1 MKKNTN
7 AILSGLVVAAMM
19 LAGCGSNETAAT
31 SAASSEVQNAGTE
44 SLSAETLSTT
54 EAGSADTEN
63 SVDES
68 AMDLEFT
75 ARDLDV
81 GYEESTAVQV
91 TLSDS
96 GIQVSGDGAEA
107 DGTTLTIKE
116 EGTYV
121 ISGSLSSGQ
130 IVIDA
135 NDSAKI
141 HLVLNGASVRC
152 ENSAA
157 LLIRGADKVFVT
169 LAEGSENTLESGSEA
184 PSGED
189 ENVDGVIFSRSDLTL
204 NGSGSLTINAEY
216 KHGIVSKD
224 DLVITGGVYNITAV
238 GGGLYGKDCVKIL
251 DGTFT
256 LNVEKDGI
264 QSDNEEDADR
274 GFVYIAGGTY
284 DITAGHDGIQ
294 AETLL
299 KVADGTI
306 NITTGTGSV
315 GNTKTEEMSGGF
327 GGGMQPGGS
336 GNGGRPGSDDSNG
349 DMQPPNFGD
358 DGNMQSPEAMDG
370 SDNSNM
376 QPPEIPSEAAE
387 SAFSESGAAGNGSSD
402 TDSTSNGSTDA
413 TDSSSSESI
422 KGLKSGS
429 LLEITGGTIVINSE
443 DDSIH
448 SNGSITITAGDLTI
462 SSDDDAV
469 HADEN
474 LQIDGGS
481 IQILQSYEGLE
492 GKTVVIN
499 DGTISLVSADD
510 GINASGG
517 ADSSGFGGFGR
528 GFETDSFGSSGTDI
542 YIAINGGEITI
553 DASGD
558 GLDSNGNLYITG
570 SVTYVSGPSDSGN
583 GALDYGEGCT
593 GEISG
598 GVLLAVGASGMA
610 ENMSSSSTQ
619 CTFMQDLD
627 ETASGGDTITITDAS
642 GNVLASYTPVRSYQN
657 IIFSCPELQV
667 GETYTVTAGSQSVA
681 VEQSDTVVGESS
693 GMGGMGAPGGN
704 NSNGRH
710 SEPPTGGNMDQKPAD
725 SNSTSG
731 NGV

>member
-31 SAASSEVQNAGTE
+31 SAASSEAQNESTE
-44 SLSAETLSTT
+44 NFSDKTLSTT
-54 EAGSADTEN
+54 ETGSADTEN
-63 SVDES
+63 SLDES

-130 IVIDA
+130 IVVEAD
-135 NDSAKI
+135 DSAKI
-141 HLVLNGASVRC
+141 HLVLNGVSVRC

-157 LLIRGADKVFVT
+157 LLIRGADKVFIT

-204 NGSGSLTINAEY
+204 NGSGSLTINAGY

-251 DGTFT
+251 DGTFN
-256 LNVEKDGI
+256 LNVERDGI

-306 NITTGTGSV
+306 NITTGTGS
-315 GNTKTEEMSGGF
+315 
-327 GGGMQPGGS
+327 
-336 GNGGRPGSDDSNG
+336 
-349 DMQPPNFGD
+349 
-358 DGNMQSPEAMDG
+358 
-370 SDNSNM
+370 
-376 QPPEIPSEAAE
+376 
-387 SAFSESGAAGNGSSD
+387 GAAVNGSSD
-402 TDSTSNGSTDA
+402 TDSTSNGSTNV

-443 DDSIH
+443 DDSVH

-492 GKTVVIN
+492 GKSVVIN

-510 GINASGG
+510 GINANGG

-528 GFETDSFGSSGTDI
+528 GFETDSFGSSETDI

-570 SVTYVSGPSDSGN
+570 GVTYISGPSDSGN

-619 CTFMQDLD
+619 CTFMQNLD

-642 GNVLASYTPVRSYQN
+642 DNVLASYTPVRSYQN
-657 IIFSCPELQV
+657 IIFSCPKLQV
-667 GETYTVTAGSQSVA
+667 EETYTVTAGSQSVA

-693 GMGGMGAPGGN
+693 GMGGMGAPEGN
-704 NSNGRH
+704 NRNGRP
-710 SEPPTGGNMDQKPAD
+710 SEPPTGENVDRKPAD
-725 SNSTSG
+725 SNGTFE

>member
-7 AILSGLVVAAMM
+7 AILSGLVMAAMM

-31 SAASSEVQNAGTE
+31 SAASSEAQNESTE
-44 SLSAETLSTT
+44 NFSDKTLSTT
-54 EAGSADTEN
+54 ETGSADTEN
-63 SVDES
+63 SLDES

-130 IVIDA
+130 IVIEAD
-135 NDSAKI
+135 DSAKI
-141 HLVLNGASVRC
+141 HLVLNGVSVRC

-204 NGSGSLTINAEY
+204 NGSGSLTINAGY

-251 DGTFT
+251 DGTFN
-256 LNVEKDGI
+256 LNVEMDGI

-306 NITTGTGSV
+306 NITTGTGS
-315 GNTKTEEMSGGF
+315 
-327 GGGMQPGGS
+327 
-336 GNGGRPGSDDSNG
+336 
-349 DMQPPNFGD
+349 
-358 DGNMQSPEAMDG
+358 
-370 SDNSNM
+370 
-376 QPPEIPSEAAE
+376 
-387 SAFSESGAAGNGSSD
+387 GAAVNGSSD
-402 TDSTSNGSTDA
+402 TDSTSNGSTNV

-443 DDSIH
+443 DDSVH
-448 SNGSITITAGDLTI
+448 SNGSITITAGNLTF

-492 GKTVVIN
+492 GKSVVIN

-510 GINASGG
+510 GINANGG

-528 GFETDSFGSSGTDI
+528 GFETDSFGSFETDI

-570 SVTYVSGPSDSGN
+570 GVTYISGPSDSGN

-619 CTFMQDLD
+619 CTFMQNLD
-627 ETASGGDTITITDAS
+627 ETASGGDTVTITDAS

-693 GMGGMGAPGGN
+693 GMGGMGAPEGN
-704 NSNGRH
+704 NRNGRP
-710 SEPPTGGNMDQKPAD
+710 SEPPTGENVDRKPAD
-725 SNSTSG
+725 SNGTFG

>member
-31 SAASSEVQNAGTE
+31 SAASSEAQNESTE
-44 SLSAETLSTT
+44 TLSDETLSTT
-54 EAGSADTEN
+54 ETGSADTEN
-63 SVDES
+63 SLDES

-96 GIQVSGDGAEA
+96 GIQISGDGAEA

-130 IVIDA
+130 IVIEAD
-135 NDSAKI
+135 DSAKI
-141 HLVLNGASVRC
+141 HLVLNGVSVRC

-184 PSGED
+184 PSGEA

-204 NGSGSLTINAEY
+204 NGSGSLTINAGY

-251 DGTFT
+251 DGTFNV
-256 LNVEKDGI
+256 NVEMDGI

-299 KVADGTI
+299 KVAEGTI

-327 GGGMQPGGS
+327 GRGMQPGGL
-336 GNGGRPGSDDSNG
+336 GDGGRPGSDDSNG
-349 DMQPPNFGD
+349 DMQPPSFGD
-358 DGNMQSPEAMDG
+358 DG
-370 SDNSNM
+370 
-376 QPPEIPSEAAE
+376 
-387 SAFSESGAAGNGSSD
+387 
-402 TDSTSNGSTDA
+402 STDV

-443 DDSIH
+443 DDSVH

-474 LQIDGGS
+474 LQIDSGS

-492 GKTVVIN
+492 GKSVVIN

-510 GINASGG
+510 GINANGG

-528 GFETDSFGSSGTDI
+528 GFETDSFGSSETDI

-570 SVTYVSGPSDSGN
+570 GVTYISGPSDSGN

-619 CTFMQDLD
+619 CTFMQNLD

-642 GNVLASYTPVRSYQN
+642 DNVLASYTPVRSYQN
-657 IIFSCPELQV
+657 IIFSCPKLQV
-667 GETYTVTAGSQSVA
+667 EETYTVTAGSQSVA

-693 GMGGMGAPGGN
+693 GMGGMGAPEGN
-704 NSNGRH
+704 NRNCRP
-710 SEPPTGGNMDQKPAD
+710 SEPPTGGNVDQKPAD

>member
-31 SAASSEVQNAGTE
+31 SAASSEAQNESTE
-44 SLSAETLSTT
+44 TLSDETLSTT
-54 EAGSADTEN
+54 ETGSADTEN
-63 SVDES
+63 SLDES

-96 GIQVSGDGAEA
+96 GIQISGDGAEA

-130 IVIDA
+130 IVIEAD
-135 NDSAKI
+135 DSAKI
-141 HLVLNGASVRC
+141 HLVLNGVSVRC

-169 LAEGSENTLESGSEA
+169 LAEGSENTLERGSEA
-184 PSGED
+184 PSGEA

-204 NGSGSLTINAEY
+204 NGSGSLTINAGY

-251 DGTFT
+251 DGTFN
-256 LNVEKDGI
+256 LNVEMDGI

-327 GGGMQPGGS
+327 GRGMQPGGL
-336 GNGGRPGSDDSNG
+336 GEGGRPGSDDSNG
-349 DMQPPNFGD
+349 DMQPP
-358 DGNMQSPEAMDG
+358 EL
-370 SDNSNM
+370 
-376 QPPEIPSEAAE
+376 PSEVTE
-387 SAFSESGAAGNGSSD
+387 SAASGSGAAVNGSSD
-402 TDSTSNGSTDA
+402 TDSTSNGSINV

-443 DDSIH
+443 DDSVH

-492 GKTVVIN
+492 GKSVVIN

-510 GINASGG
+510 GINVNGG

-528 GFETDSFGSSGTDI
+528 GFETDSFGSSETDI

-570 SVTYVSGPSDSGN
+570 GVTYISGPSDSGN

-619 CTFMQDLD
+619 CTFMQNLD
-627 ETASGGDTITITDAS
+627 ETASGGDTVTITDAY

-704 NSNGRH
+704 NSNGRP
-710 SEPPTGGNMDQKPAD
+710 SEPPTGGNVDQKPAD

>member
-31 SAASSEVQNAGTE
+31 SAASSEAQNESTE
-44 SLSAETLSTT
+44 NFSDKTLSTT
-54 EAGSADTEN
+54 ETGSADTEN
-63 SVDES
+63 SLDES

-130 IVIDA
+130 IVIEAD
-135 NDSAKI
+135 DSAKI
-141 HLVLNGASVRC
+141 HLVLNGVSVRC

-204 NGSGSLTINAEY
+204 NGSGSLTINAGY

-251 DGTFT
+251 DGTFN
-256 LNVEKDGI
+256 LNVEMDGI

-306 NITTGTGSV
+306 NITTGTGS
-315 GNTKTEEMSGGF
+315 
-327 GGGMQPGGS
+327 
-336 GNGGRPGSDDSNG
+336 
-349 DMQPPNFGD
+349 
-358 DGNMQSPEAMDG
+358 
-370 SDNSNM
+370 
-376 QPPEIPSEAAE
+376 
-387 SAFSESGAAGNGSSD
+387 GAAVNGSSD
-402 TDSTSNGSTDA
+402 TDSTSNGSTNV
-413 TDSSSSESI
+413 TDSSSNESI

-443 DDSIH
+443 DDSVH

-492 GKTVVIN
+492 GKSVVIN

-510 GINASGG
+510 GINANGG

-528 GFETDSFGSSGTDI
+528 GFETDSFGSFETDI

-570 SVTYVSGPSDSGN
+570 GVTYISGPSDSGN

-619 CTFMQDLD
+619 CTFMQNLD

-642 GNVLASYTPVRSYQN
+642 DNVLASYTPVRSYQN
-657 IIFSCPELQV
+657 IIFSCPKLQV
-667 GETYTVTAGSQSVA
+667 EETYTVTAGSQSVA

-693 GMGGMGAPGGN
+693 GMGGMGAPEGN
-704 NSNGRH
+704 NSNGRP
-710 SEPPTGGNMDQKPAD
+710 SEPPTGENVDRKPAD
-725 SNSTSG
+725 SNGTFE

>member
-7 AILSGLVVAAMM
+7 AILSGLVMAAMM

-31 SAASSEVQNAGTE
+31 SAASSEAQNESTE
-44 SLSAETLSTT
+44 NFSDKTLSTT
-54 EAGSADTEN
+54 ETGSADTEN
-63 SVDES
+63 SLDES

-130 IVIDA
+130 IVIEAD
-135 NDSAKI
+135 DSAKI
-141 HLVLNGASVRC
+141 HLVLNGVSVRC

-204 NGSGSLTINAEY
+204 NGSGSLTINAGY

-251 DGTFT
+251 DGTFN
-256 LNVEKDGI
+256 LNVEMDGI

-284 DITAGHDGIQ
+284 DITADHDGIQ

-306 NITTGTGSV
+306 NITTGTGSC
-315 GNTKTEEMSGGF
+315 
-327 GGGMQPGGS
+327 
-336 GNGGRPGSDDSNG
+336 
-349 DMQPPNFGD
+349 
-358 DGNMQSPEAMDG
+358 
-370 SDNSNM
+370 
-376 QPPEIPSEAAE
+376 AAV
-387 SAFSESGAAGNGSSD
+387 NGSSD
-402 TDSTSNGSTDA
+402 TDSTSNGSTNV

-443 DDSIH
+443 DDSVH
-448 SNGSITITAGDLTI
+448 SNGSITITAGNLTF

-492 GKTVVIN
+492 GKSVVIN

-510 GINASGG
+510 GINANGG

-528 GFETDSFGSSGTDI
+528 GFETDSFGSFETDI

-570 SVTYVSGPSDSGN
+570 GVTYISGPSDSGN

-619 CTFMQDLD
+619 CTFMQNLD
-627 ETASGGDTITITDAS
+627 ETASGGDTVTITDAS

-693 GMGGMGAPGGN
+693 GMGGMGAPEGN
-704 NSNGRH
+704 NRNGRP
-710 SEPPTGGNMDQKPAD
+710 SEPPTGENVDRKPAD
-725 SNSTSG
+725 SNGTFG

>member
-7 AILSGLVVAAMM
+7 AILSGLVMAAMM

-31 SAASSEVQNAGTE
+31 SAASSEAQNESTE
-44 SLSAETLSTT
+44 NFSDKTLSTT
-54 EAGSADTEN
+54 ETGSADTEN
-63 SVDES
+63 SLDES

-130 IVIDA
+130 IVIEAD
-135 NDSAKI
+135 DSAKI
-141 HLVLNGASVRC
+141 HLVLNGVSVRC

-189 ENVDGVIFSRSDLTL
+189 ENVDGVIFSRSDLIL
-204 NGSGSLTINAEY
+204 NGSGSLTINAGY

-251 DGTFT
+251 DGTFN
-256 LNVEKDGI
+256 LNVEMDGI

-306 NITTGTGSV
+306 NITTGTGS
-315 GNTKTEEMSGGF
+315 
-327 GGGMQPGGS
+327 
-336 GNGGRPGSDDSNG
+336 
-349 DMQPPNFGD
+349 
-358 DGNMQSPEAMDG
+358 
-370 SDNSNM
+370 
-376 QPPEIPSEAAE
+376 
-387 SAFSESGAAGNGSSD
+387 GAAVNGSSD
-402 TDSTSNGSTDA
+402 TDSTSNGSTNV

-429 LLEITGGTIVINSE
+429 LLEITGGMIVINSE
-443 DDSIH
+443 DDSVH
-448 SNGSITITAGDLTI
+448 SNGSITITAGNLTF

-492 GKTVVIN
+492 GKSVVIN

-510 GINASGG
+510 GINVNGG

-528 GFETDSFGSSGTDI
+528 GFETDSFGSSETDI

-570 SVTYVSGPSDSGN
+570 GVTYISGPSDSGN

-619 CTFMQDLD
+619 CTFMQNLD
-627 ETASGGDTITITDAS
+627 ETASGGDTVTITDAS

-704 NSNGRH
+704 NSNGRP
-710 SEPPTGGNMDQKPAD
+710 SEPPTGGNVDRKPAD

>member
-31 SAASSEVQNAGTE
+31 SAASSEAQNESTE

-54 EAGSADTEN
+54 ETGSADTEN
-63 SVDES
+63 SLDKS

-130 IVIDA
+130 IVIEAD
-135 NDSAKI
+135 DSAKI
-141 HLVLNGASVRC
+141 HLVLNGVSVRC

-204 NGSGSLTINAEY
+204 NGSGSLTINAGY

-251 DGTFT
+251 DGTFN
-256 LNVEKDGI
+256 LNVEMDGI

-299 KVADGTI
+299 KVAEGTI
-306 NITTGTGSV
+306 NITTGTGS
-315 GNTKTEEMSGGF
+315 
-327 GGGMQPGGS
+327 
-336 GNGGRPGSDDSNG
+336 
-349 DMQPPNFGD
+349 
-358 DGNMQSPEAMDG
+358 
-370 SDNSNM
+370 
-376 QPPEIPSEAAE
+376 
-387 SAFSESGAAGNGSSD
+387 GAAVNGSSD
-402 TDSTSNGSTDA
+402 TDSTSNGSTNV

-443 DDSIH
+443 DDSVH
-448 SNGSITITAGDLTI
+448 SNGSITITAGNLTF

-492 GKTVVIN
+492 GKSVVIN

-510 GINASGG
+510 GINANGG

-528 GFETDSFGSSGTDI
+528 GFETDSFGSSETDL

-570 SVTYVSGPSDSGN
+570 GVTYISGPSDSGN

-619 CTFMQDLD
+619 CTFMQNLD

-642 GNVLASYTPVRSYQN
+642 DNVLASYTPVRSYQN
-657 IIFSCPELQV
+657 IIFSCPKLQV
-667 GETYTVTAGSQSVA
+667 EETYTVTAGSQSVA

-693 GMGGMGAPGGN
+693 GMGGMGAPEGN
-704 NSNGRH
+704 NRNGRP
-710 SEPPTGGNMDQKPAD
+710 SEPPTGENVDRKPAD
-725 SNSTSG
+725 SNGTSG

>member
-31 SAASSEVQNAGTE
+31 SAASSEAQNESTE
-44 SLSAETLSTT
+44 NFSDKTLSTT
-54 EAGSADTEN
+54 ETGSADTEN
-63 SVDES
+63 SLDES

-107 DGTTLTIKE
+107 DGTTLTIKD

-130 IVIDA
+130 IVIEAD
-135 NDSAKI
+135 DSAKI
-141 HLVLNGASVRC
+141 HLVLNGVSVRC

-204 NGSGSLTINAEY
+204 NGSGSLTINAGY

-251 DGTFT
+251 DGTFN
-256 LNVEKDGI
+256 LNVEMDGI

-306 NITTGTGSV
+306 NITTGTGS
-315 GNTKTEEMSGGF
+315 
-327 GGGMQPGGS
+327 
-336 GNGGRPGSDDSNG
+336 
-349 DMQPPNFGD
+349 
-358 DGNMQSPEAMDG
+358 
-370 SDNSNM
+370 
-376 QPPEIPSEAAE
+376 
-387 SAFSESGAAGNGSSD
+387 GAAVNGSSD
-402 TDSTSNGSTDA
+402 TDSMSNGSTNV

-443 DDSIH
+443 DDSVH

-481 IQILQSYEGLE
+481 IRILQSYEGLE
-492 GKTVVIN
+492 GKSVVIN

-510 GINASGG
+510 GINVNGG

-528 GFETDSFGSSGTDI
+528 GFETDSFGSSETDI

-570 SVTYVSGPSDSGN
+570 GVTYISGPSDSGN

-619 CTFMQDLD
+619 CTFMQNLD
-627 ETASGGDTITITDAS
+627 ETASGGDTVTITDAS

-657 IIFSCPELQV
+657 IIFSCPKLQV
-667 GETYTVTAGSQSVA
+667 GETYTVTAGSQRVA

-704 NSNGRH
+704 NSNGRP
-710 SEPPTGGNMDQKPAD
+710 SEPPTGENVDRKPAD

>member
-31 SAASSEVQNAGTE
+31 SAASSEAQNESTE
-44 SLSAETLSTT
+44 NFSDKTLSTT
-54 EAGSADTEN
+54 ETGSADTEN
-63 SVDES
+63 SLDES

-130 IVIDA
+130 IVIEAD
-135 NDSAKI
+135 DSAKI
-141 HLVLNGASVRC
+141 HLVLNGVSVRC

-204 NGSGSLTINAEY
+204 NGSGFLTINAGY

-251 DGTFT
+251 DGTFN
-256 LNVEKDGI
+256 LNVEMDGI

-306 NITTGTGSV
+306 NITTGTGS
-315 GNTKTEEMSGGF
+315 
-327 GGGMQPGGS
+327 
-336 GNGGRPGSDDSNG
+336 
-349 DMQPPNFGD
+349 
-358 DGNMQSPEAMDG
+358 
-370 SDNSNM
+370 
-376 QPPEIPSEAAE
+376 
-387 SAFSESGAAGNGSSD
+387 GAAVNGSSD
-402 TDSTSNGSTDA
+402 TDSTSNGSTNV

-443 DDSIH
+443 DDSVH

-474 LQIDGGS
+474 LQIDSGS

-492 GKTVVIN
+492 GKSVVIN

-510 GINASGG
+510 GINANGG

-528 GFETDSFGSSGTDI
+528 GFETDSFGSSETDI

-570 SVTYVSGPSDSGN
+570 GVTYISGPSDSGN

-619 CTFMQDLD
+619 CTFMQNLD

-642 GNVLASYTPVRSYQN
+642 DNVLANYTPVRSYQN
-657 IIFSCPELQV
+657 IIFSCPKLQV
-667 GETYTVTAGSQSVA
+667 EETYTVTAGSQSVA

-693 GMGGMGAPGGN
+693 GMGGMGAPEGN
-704 NSNGRH
+704 NRNGRP
-710 SEPPTGGNMDQKPAD
+710 SEPPTGENVDRKPAD
-725 SNSTSG
+725 SNGTFG

>member
-31 SAASSEVQNAGTE
+31 SAASSEAQNE
-44 SLSAETLSTT
+44 SIENFSDKTLSTT
-54 EAGSADTEN
+54 ETGSADTEN
-63 SVDES
+63 SLDES

-130 IVIDA
+130 IVIEAD
-135 NDSAKI
+135 DSAKI
-141 HLVLNGASVRC
+141 HLVLNGVSVRC

-204 NGSGSLTINAEY
+204 NGSGSLTINAGY

-238 GGGLYGKDCVKIL
+238 GGGLYGMDCVKIL
-251 DGTFT
+251 DGTFN
-256 LNVEKDGI
+256 LNVEMDGI

-284 DITAGHDGIQ
+284 DITADHDGIQ

-306 NITTGTGSV
+306 NITTGTGSC
-315 GNTKTEEMSGGF
+315 
-327 GGGMQPGGS
+327 
-336 GNGGRPGSDDSNG
+336 
-349 DMQPPNFGD
+349 
-358 DGNMQSPEAMDG
+358 
-370 SDNSNM
+370 
-376 QPPEIPSEAAE
+376 AAV
-387 SAFSESGAAGNGSSD
+387 NGSSD
-402 TDSTSNGSTDA
+402 TDSTSNGSTNV

-443 DDSIH
+443 DDSVH
-448 SNGSITITAGDLTI
+448 SNGSITITAGNLTF

-492 GKTVVIN
+492 GKSVVIN

-510 GINASGG
+510 GINVNGG

-528 GFETDSFGSSGTDI
+528 GFETDSFGSSETDI

-570 SVTYVSGPSDSGN
+570 GVTYISGPSDSGN

-619 CTFMQDLD
+619 CTFMQNLD
-627 ETASGGDTITITDAS
+627 ETASGGDTVTITDAS

-704 NSNGRH
+704 NSNGRP
-710 SEPPTGGNMDQKPAD
+710 SEPPTGGNVDQKPAD

>member
-31 SAASSEVQNAGTE
+31 SAASSEAQNESTE
-44 SLSAETLSTT
+44 TLSDETLSTT
-54 EAGSADTEN
+54 ETGSADTEN
-63 SVDES
+63 SLDES

-130 IVIDA
+130 IVIEAD
-135 NDSAKI
+135 DSAKI
-141 HLVLNGASVRC
+141 HLVLNGVSVRC

-204 NGSGSLTINAEY
+204 NGSGSLTINAGY

-251 DGTFT
+251 DGTFN
-256 LNVEKDGI
+256 LNVEMDGI

-274 GFVYIAGGTY
+274 GFVYIVGGTY

-306 NITTGTGSV
+306 NITTGTGS
-315 GNTKTEEMSGGF
+315 
-327 GGGMQPGGS
+327 
-336 GNGGRPGSDDSNG
+336 
-349 DMQPPNFGD
+349 
-358 DGNMQSPEAMDG
+358 
-370 SDNSNM
+370 
-376 QPPEIPSEAAE
+376 
-387 SAFSESGAAGNGSSD
+387 GAAVNGSSD
-402 TDSTSNGSTDA
+402 TDSTSNGSTNV

-429 LLEITGGTIVINSE
+429 LLEITGGMIVINSE
-443 DDSIH
+443 DDSVH
-448 SNGSITITAGDLTI
+448 SNGSITITAGNLTF

-492 GKTVVIN
+492 GKSVVIN

-510 GINASGG
+510 GINVNGG

-528 GFETDSFGSSGTDI
+528 GFETDSFGSSETDI

-570 SVTYVSGPSDSGN
+570 GVTYISGPSDSGN

-619 CTFMQDLD
+619 CTFMQNLD
-627 ETASGGDTITITDAS
+627 ETASGGDTVTITDAS

-693 GMGGMGAPGGN
+693 GMGGIGAPGGN
-704 NSNGRH
+704 NSNGRP
-710 SEPPTGGNMDQKPAD
+710 SEPPTGGNVDRKPAD

>member
-31 SAASSEVQNAGTE
+31 SAASSEAQNESTE
-44 SLSAETLSTT
+44 NFSDKTLSTT
-54 EAGSADTEN
+54 ETGSADTEN
-63 SVDES
+63 SLDES

-130 IVIDA
+130 IVIEAD
-135 NDSAKI
+135 DSAKI
-141 HLVLNGASVRC
+141 HLVLNGVSVRC

-204 NGSGSLTINAEY
+204 NGSGSLTINAGY

-251 DGTFT
+251 DGTFN
-256 LNVEKDGI
+256 LNVEMDGI

-274 GFVYIAGGTY
+274 GFVYIVGGTY

-299 KVADGTI
+299 KVADGTS
-306 NITTGTGSV
+306 NITTGTGS
-315 GNTKTEEMSGGF
+315 
-327 GGGMQPGGS
+327 
-336 GNGGRPGSDDSNG
+336 
-349 DMQPPNFGD
+349 
-358 DGNMQSPEAMDG
+358 
-370 SDNSNM
+370 
-376 QPPEIPSEAAE
+376 
-387 SAFSESGAAGNGSSD
+387 GAAVNGSSD
-402 TDSTSNGSTDA
+402 TDSTSNGSTNV

-429 LLEITGGTIVINSE
+429 LLEITGGMIVINSE
-443 DDSIH
+443 DDSVH
-448 SNGSITITAGDLTI
+448 SNGSITITAGNMTLT
-462 SSDDDAV
+462 SDDDAV

-492 GKTVVIN
+492 GKSVVIN

-510 GINASGG
+510 GINVNGG

-528 GFETDSFGSSGTDI
+528 GFETDSFGSSETDI

-570 SVTYVSGPSDSGN
+570 GVTYISGPSDSGN

-619 CTFMQDLD
+619 CTFMQNLD
-627 ETASGGDTITITDAS
+627 ETASGGDTVTITDAS

-704 NSNGRH
+704 NSNGRP
-710 SEPPTGGNMDQKPAD
+710 SEPPTGGNVDRKPAD

>member
-31 SAASSEVQNAGTE
+31 SAASSEAQNESTE
-44 SLSAETLSTT
+44 TLSDETLSTT
-54 EAGSADTEN
+54 ETGSADTEN
-63 SVDES
+63 SLDES

-130 IVIDA
+130 IVIEAD
-135 NDSAKI
+135 DSAKI
-141 HLVLNGASVRC
+141 HLVLNGVSVRC

-204 NGSGSLTINAEY
+204 NGSGSLTINAGY

-251 DGTFT
+251 DGTFN
-256 LNVEKDGI
+256 LNVEMDGI

-306 NITTGTGSV
+306 NITTGTGS
-315 GNTKTEEMSGGF
+315 
-327 GGGMQPGGS
+327 
-336 GNGGRPGSDDSNG
+336 
-349 DMQPPNFGD
+349 
-358 DGNMQSPEAMDG
+358 
-370 SDNSNM
+370 
-376 QPPEIPSEAAE
+376 
-387 SAFSESGAAGNGSSD
+387 GAAVNGSSD
-402 TDSTSNGSTDA
+402 TDSTSNGSTNV

-429 LLEITGGTIVINSE
+429 LLEITGGMIVINSE
-443 DDSIH
+443 DDSVH
-448 SNGSITITAGDLTI
+448 SNGSITITAGNLTF

-492 GKTVVIN
+492 GKSVVIN

-510 GINASGG
+510 GINVNGG

-528 GFETDSFGSSGTDI
+528 GFETDSFGSSETDI

-570 SVTYVSGPSDSGN
+570 GVTYISGPSDSGN

-619 CTFMQDLD
+619 CTFMQNLD
-627 ETASGGDTITITDAS
+627 ETASGGDTVTITDAS

-704 NSNGRH
+704 NSNGRP
-710 SEPPTGGNMDQKPAD
+710 SEPPTGGNVDRKPAD

>member
-31 SAASSEVQNAGTE
+31 SAASSEAQNESTE
-44 SLSAETLSTT
+44 NFSDKTLSTT
-54 EAGSADTEN
+54 ETGSADTEN
-63 SVDES
+63 SLDES

-130 IVIDA
+130 IVIEAD
-135 NDSAKI
+135 DSAKI
-141 HLVLNGASVRC
+141 HLVLNGVSVRC

-204 NGSGSLTINAEY
+204 NGSGSLTINAGY

-251 DGTFT
+251 DGTFN
-256 LNVEKDGI
+256 LNVEMDGI

-274 GFVYIAGGTY
+274 GFVYIVGGTY

-306 NITTGTGSV
+306 NITTGTGS
-315 GNTKTEEMSGGF
+315 
-327 GGGMQPGGS
+327 
-336 GNGGRPGSDDSNG
+336 
-349 DMQPPNFGD
+349 
-358 DGNMQSPEAMDG
+358 
-370 SDNSNM
+370 
-376 QPPEIPSEAAE
+376 
-387 SAFSESGAAGNGSSD
+387 GAAVNGSSD
-402 TDSTSNGSTDA
+402 TDSTSNGSTNV

-422 KGLKSGS
+422 KGLKSES

-443 DDSIH
+443 DDSVH

-492 GKTVVIN
+492 GKSVVIN

-510 GINASGG
+510 GINANGG
-517 ADSSGFGGFGR
+517 ADFSGFGGFGR
-528 GFETDSFGSSGTDI
+528 GFETDSFGSSETDI

-570 SVTYVSGPSDSGN
+570 GVTYISGPSDSGN

-619 CTFMQDLD
+619 CTFMQNLD
-627 ETASGGDTITITDAS
+627 ETASGGDTVTITDAS

-667 GETYTVTAGSQSVA
+667 GEIYTVTAGSQSVA

-693 GMGGMGAPGGN
+693 GMGGMGAPGEN
-704 NSNGRH
+704 NRNGRP
-710 SEPPTGGNMDQKPAD
+710 SEPPTGENVDRKPAD
-725 SNSTSG
+725 SNGTFG

>member
-31 SAASSEVQNAGTE
+31 SAASSEAQNESTE
-44 SLSAETLSTT
+44 NFSDKTLSTT
-54 EAGSADTEN
+54 ETGSADTEN
-63 SVDES
+63 SLDES
-68 AMDLEFT
+68 AMNLEFT

-81 GYEESTAVQV
+81 GYEESTAVQM

-130 IVIDA
+130 IVIEAD
-135 NDSAKI
+135 DSAKI
-141 HLVLNGASVRC
+141 HLVLNGVSVRC

-157 LLIRGADKVFVT
+157 LLIRGADTVFVT

-204 NGSGSLTINAEY
+204 NGSGSLTINAGY

-251 DGTFT
+251 DGIFN
-256 LNVEKDGI
+256 LNVEMDGI
-264 QSDNEEDADR
+264 QSDNEENADR

-306 NITTGTGSV
+306 NITTGTGS
-315 GNTKTEEMSGGF
+315 
-327 GGGMQPGGS
+327 
-336 GNGGRPGSDDSNG
+336 
-349 DMQPPNFGD
+349 
-358 DGNMQSPEAMDG
+358 
-370 SDNSNM
+370 
-376 QPPEIPSEAAE
+376 
-387 SAFSESGAAGNGSSD
+387 GAAVNGSSD
-402 TDSTSNGSTDA
+402 TDSTSNGSTNV

-429 LLEITGGTIVINSE
+429 LLEITGGTIVISSE
-443 DDSIH
+443 DDSVH

-474 LQIDGGS
+474 LQIDSGS

-492 GKTVVIN
+492 GKSVVIN

-510 GINASGG
+510 GINANGG

-528 GFETDSFGSSGTDI
+528 GFETDSFGSSETDL

-570 SVTYVSGPSDSGN
+570 GVTYISGPSDSGN

-619 CTFMQDLD
+619 CTFMQNLD

-642 GNVLASYTPVRSYQN
+642 DNVLASYTPVRSYQN
-657 IIFSCPELQV
+657 IIFSCPKLQV
-667 GETYTVTAGSQSVA
+667 EETYTVTAGSQSVA

-693 GMGGMGAPGGN
+693 GMGGMGAPEGN
-704 NSNGRH
+704 NRNGRP
-710 SEPPTGGNMDQKPAD
+710 SEPPTGENVDRKPAD
-725 SNSTSG
+725 SNGTSG

>member
-31 SAASSEVQNAGTE
+31 SAASSEAQNESTE
-44 SLSAETLSTT
+44 NLSDETLSTT
-54 EAGSADTEN
+54 ETGSADTEN

-68 AMDLEFT
+68 AMDLEFS

-130 IVIDA
+130 IVIEAD
-135 NDSAKI
+135 DSAKI
-141 HLVLNGASVRC
+141 HLVLNGVSVRC

-204 NGSGSLTINAEY
+204 NGSGSLTINAGY

-238 GGGLYGKDCVKIL
+238 GGGLYGMDCVKIL
-251 DGTFT
+251 DGTFN
-256 LNVEKDGI
+256 LNVEMDGI

-284 DITAGHDGIQ
+284 DITADHDGIQ

-306 NITTGTGSV
+306 NITTGTGS
-315 GNTKTEEMSGGF
+315 
-327 GGGMQPGGS
+327 
-336 GNGGRPGSDDSNG
+336 
-349 DMQPPNFGD
+349 
-358 DGNMQSPEAMDG
+358 
-370 SDNSNM
+370 
-376 QPPEIPSEAAE
+376 
-387 SAFSESGAAGNGSSD
+387 GAAVNGSSD
-402 TDSTSNGSTDA
+402 TDSTSNGSTNV

-443 DDSIH
+443 DDSVH

-492 GKTVVIN
+492 GKSVVIN

-510 GINASGG
+510 GINANGG

-528 GFETDSFGSSGTDI
+528 GFETDSFGSSETDI

-570 SVTYVSGPSDSGN
+570 GVTYISGPSDSGN

-619 CTFMQDLD
+619 CTFMQNLD

-642 GNVLASYTPVRSYQN
+642 DNVLASYTPVRSYQN
-657 IIFSCPELQV
+657 IIFSCPKLQV
-667 GETYTVTAGSQSVA
+667 EETYTVTAGSQSVA

-693 GMGGMGAPGGN
+693 GMGGMGAPEGN
-704 NSNGRH
+704 NRNGRP
-710 SEPPTGGNMDQKPAD
+710 SEPPTGENVDRKPAD
-725 SNSTSG
+725 SNGTFE

>member
-7 AILSGLVVAAMM
+7 AILSGLVVAAIM

-31 SAASSEVQNAGTE
+31 SAASSEAQNESTE
-44 SLSAETLSTT
+44 NFSDKTLSTT
-54 EAGSADTEN
+54 ETGSADTEN
-63 SVDES
+63 SLDES

-130 IVIDA
+130 IVIEAD
-135 NDSAKI
+135 DSAKI
-141 HLVLNGASVRC
+141 HLVLNGVSVRC

-157 LLIRGADKVFVT
+157 LLIRGADKVCVT

-204 NGSGSLTINAEY
+204 NGSGSLTINAGY

-251 DGTFT
+251 DGTFN
-256 LNVEKDGI
+256 LNVERDGI

-299 KVADGTI
+299 KVAEGTI

-327 GGGMQPGGS
+327 GGGMQPGGL
-336 GNGGRPGSDDSNG
+336 GDGGRPGSDDSNG
-349 DMQPPNFGD
+349 DMQPP
-358 DGNMQSPEAMDG
+358 EL
-370 SDNSNM
+370 
-376 QPPEIPSEAAE
+376 PSEVTE
-387 SAFSESGAAGNGSSD
+387 SAASGSGAAVNGSSD
-402 TDSTSNGSTDA
+402 TDSTSNGSTNV

-443 DDSIH
+443 DDSVH
-448 SNGSITITAGDLTI
+448 SNGSITITAGNLTF

-492 GKTVVIN
+492 GKSVVIN

-510 GINASGG
+510 GINVNGG

-528 GFETDSFGSSGTDI
+528 GFETDSFGSSETDI

-570 SVTYVSGPSDSGN
+570 GVTYISGPSDSGN

-619 CTFMQDLD
+619 CTFMQNLD
-627 ETASGGDTITITDAS
+627 ETASGGDTVTITDAS

-704 NSNGRH
+704 NSNGRP
-710 SEPPTGGNMDQKPAD
+710 SEPPTGGNVDQKPAD

>member
-7 AILSGLVVAAMM
+7 AILSGLVVAAIM

-31 SAASSEVQNAGTE
+31 SAASSEAQNESTE
-44 SLSAETLSTT
+44 NFSDKTLSTT
-54 EAGSADTEN
+54 ETGSADTEN
-63 SVDES
+63 SLDES

-130 IVIDA
+130 IVIEAD
-135 NDSAKI
+135 DSAKI
-141 HLVLNGASVRC
+141 HLVLNGVSVRC

-204 NGSGSLTINAEY
+204 NGSGSLTINAGY

-251 DGTFT
+251 DGTFN
-256 LNVEKDGI
+256 LNVERDGI

-299 KVADGTI
+299 KVAEGTI

-327 GGGMQPGGS
+327 GGGMQPGGL
-336 GNGGRPGSDDSNG
+336 GDGGRPGSDDSNG
-349 DMQPPNFGD
+349 DMQPP
-358 DGNMQSPEAMDG
+358 EL
-370 SDNSNM
+370 
-376 QPPEIPSEAAE
+376 PSEVTE
-387 SAFSESGAAGNGSSD
+387 SAASGSGAAVNGSSD
-402 TDSTSNGSTDA
+402 TDSTSNGSTNV

-443 DDSIH
+443 DDSVH
-448 SNGSITITAGDLTI
+448 SNGSITITAGNLTF

-492 GKTVVIN
+492 GKSVVIN

-510 GINASGG
+510 GINVNGG

-528 GFETDSFGSSGTDI
+528 GFETDSFGGSETDI

-570 SVTYVSGPSDSGN
+570 GVTYISGPSDSGN

-619 CTFMQDLD
+619 CTFMQNLD
-627 ETASGGDTITITDAS
+627 ETASGGDTVTITDAS

-704 NSNGRH
+704 NSNGRP
-710 SEPPTGGNMDQKPAD
+710 SEPPTGGNVDQKPAD

>member
-31 SAASSEVQNAGTE
+31 SAASSEAQNESTE
-44 SLSAETLSTT
+44 NFSDKTLSTT
-54 EAGSADTEN
+54 ETGSADTEN
-63 SVDES
+63 SLDES

-130 IVIDA
+130 IVIEAD
-135 NDSAKI
+135 DSAKI
-141 HLVLNGASVRC
+141 HLVLNGVSVRC

-204 NGSGSLTINAEY
+204 NGSGSLTINAGY

-251 DGTFT
+251 DGTFN
-256 LNVEKDGI
+256 LNVEMDGI

-306 NITTGTGSV
+306 NITTGTGS
-315 GNTKTEEMSGGF
+315 
-327 GGGMQPGGS
+327 
-336 GNGGRPGSDDSNG
+336 
-349 DMQPPNFGD
+349 
-358 DGNMQSPEAMDG
+358 
-370 SDNSNM
+370 
-376 QPPEIPSEAAE
+376 
-387 SAFSESGAAGNGSSD
+387 GAAVNGSSD
-402 TDSTSNGSTDA
+402 TDSTSNGSTNV
-413 TDSSSSESI
+413 TDSSSNESI

-443 DDSIH
+443 DDSVH

-492 GKTVVIN
+492 GKSVVIN

-510 GINASGG
+510 GINANGG

-528 GFETDSFGSSGTDI
+528 GFETDSFGSSETDI

-570 SVTYVSGPSDSGN
+570 GVTYISGPSDSGN

-619 CTFMQDLD
+619 CTFMQNLD

-642 GNVLASYTPVRSYQN
+642 DNVLASYTPVRSYQN
-657 IIFSCPELQV
+657 IIFSCPKLQV
-667 GETYTVTAGSQSVA
+667 EETYTVTAGSQSVA

-693 GMGGMGAPGGN
+693 GMGGMGAPEGN
-704 NSNGRH
+704 NSNGRP
-710 SEPPTGGNMDQKPAD
+710 SEPPTGENVDRKPAD
-725 SNSTSG
+725 SNGTFE

>member
-31 SAASSEVQNAGTE
+31 SAASSEAQNESTE
-44 SLSAETLSTT
+44 NFSDKTLSTT
-54 EAGSADTEN
+54 ETGSADTEN
-63 SVDES
+63 SLDES

-130 IVIDA
+130 IVIEAD
-135 NDSAKI
+135 DSAKI
-141 HLVLNGASVRC
+141 HLVLNGVSVRC

-204 NGSGSLTINAEY
+204 NGSGSLTINAGY

-251 DGTFT
+251 DGTFN
-256 LNVEKDGI
+256 LNVEMDGI

-327 GGGMQPGGS
+327 GGGMQPGGL
-336 GNGGRPGSDDSNG
+336 GDGGRPGSDDSNG
-349 DMQPPNFGD
+349 DMQPP
-358 DGNMQSPEAMDG
+358 EL
-370 SDNSNM
+370 
-376 QPPEIPSEAAE
+376 PSEVTE
-387 SAFSESGAAGNGSSD
+387 SAASGSGAAVNGSSD
-402 TDSTSNGSTDA
+402 TDSTSNGSTNV
-413 TDSSSSESI
+413 TDSSSGESI

-443 DDSIH
+443 DDSVH
-448 SNGSITITAGDLTI
+448 SNGSITITAGNLTF

-492 GKTVVIN
+492 GKSVVIN

-510 GINASGG
+510 GINVNGG

-528 GFETDSFGSSGTDI
+528 GFETDSFGSSETDI

-570 SVTYVSGPSDSGN
+570 GVTYISGPSDSGN

-619 CTFMQDLD
+619 CTFMQNLD
-627 ETASGGDTITITDAS
+627 ETASGGDTVTITDAS

-704 NSNGRH
+704 NSNGRP
-710 SEPPTGGNMDQKPAD
+710 SEPPTGGNVDRKPAD

>member
-31 SAASSEVQNAGTE
+31 SAASSEAQNESTE
-44 SLSAETLSTT
+44 TLSDETLSTT
-54 EAGSADTEN
+54 ETGSADTEN
-63 SVDES
+63 SLDES

-130 IVIDA
+130 IVIEAD
-135 NDSAKI
+135 DSAKI
-141 HLVLNGASVRC
+141 HLVLNGVSVRC

-204 NGSGSLTINAEY
+204 NGSGSLTINAGY

-251 DGTFT
+251 DGTFN
-256 LNVEKDGI
+256 LNVEMDGI

-274 GFVYIAGGTY
+274 GFVYIVGGTY

-306 NITTGTGSV
+306 NITTGTGS
-315 GNTKTEEMSGGF
+315 
-327 GGGMQPGGS
+327 
-336 GNGGRPGSDDSNG
+336 
-349 DMQPPNFGD
+349 
-358 DGNMQSPEAMDG
+358 
-370 SDNSNM
+370 
-376 QPPEIPSEAAE
+376 
-387 SAFSESGAAGNGSSD
+387 GAAVNGSSD
-402 TDSTSNGSTDA
+402 TDSTSNGSTNV

-429 LLEITGGTIVINSE
+429 LLEITGGMIVINSE
-443 DDSIH
+443 DDSVH
-448 SNGSITITAGDLTI
+448 SNGSITITAGNLTF

-492 GKTVVIN
+492 GKSVVIN

-510 GINASGG
+510 GINVNGG

-528 GFETDSFGSSGTDI
+528 GFETDSFGSSETDI

-570 SVTYVSGPSDSGN
+570 GVTYISGPSDSGN

-619 CTFMQDLD
+619 CTFMQNLD
-627 ETASGGDTITITDAS
+627 ETASGGDTVTITDAS

-704 NSNGRH
+704 NSNGRP
-710 SEPPTGGNMDQKPAD
+710 SEPPTGGNVDRKPAD

>member
-68 AMDLEFT
+68 VMDLEFT

-135 NDSAKI
+135 DDSAKI

-327 GGGMQPGGS
+327 GGGMQP
-336 GNGGRPGSDDSNG
+336 
-349 DMQPPNFGD
+349 
-358 DGNMQSPEAMDG
+358 PEL
-370 SDNSNM
+370 
-376 QPPEIPSEAAE
+376 PSEAAE
-387 SAFSESGAAGNGSSD
+387 SAFSGSGAAGNGSSD

-413 TDSSSSESI
+413 ADSSSSESI

-443 DDSIH
+443 DDSVH
-448 SNGSITITAGDLTI
+448 SNGSITITAGDLTL

-570 SVTYVSGPSDSGN
+570 GVTYVSGPSDSGN

-627 ETASGGDTITITDAS
+627 ETASGGDTVTITDAS

-704 NSNGRH
+704 NSNGRP
-710 SEPPTGGNMDQKPAD
+710 SEPPTGGNVDQKPAD

>member
-31 SAASSEVQNAGTE
+31 SAASSEAQNESTE

-54 EAGSADTEN
+54 ETGSADTEN
-63 SVDES
+63 SLDKS

-130 IVIDA
+130 IVIEAD
-135 NDSAKI
+135 DSAKI
-141 HLVLNGASVRC
+141 HLVLNGVSVRC

-204 NGSGSLTINAEY
+204 NGSGSLTINAGY

-251 DGTFT
+251 DGTFN
-256 LNVEKDGI
+256 LNVEMDGI

-299 KVADGTI
+299 KVAEGTI
-306 NITTGTGSV
+306 NITTGTGS
-315 GNTKTEEMSGGF
+315 
-327 GGGMQPGGS
+327 
-336 GNGGRPGSDDSNG
+336 
-349 DMQPPNFGD
+349 
-358 DGNMQSPEAMDG
+358 
-370 SDNSNM
+370 
-376 QPPEIPSEAAE
+376 
-387 SAFSESGAAGNGSSD
+387 GAAVNGSSD
-402 TDSTSNGSTDA
+402 TDSTSNGSTNV

-443 DDSIH
+443 DDSVH

-492 GKTVVIN
+492 SKSVVIN

-510 GINASGG
+510 GINANGG

-528 GFETDSFGSSGTDI
+528 GFETDSFGSSETDI

-570 SVTYVSGPSDSGN
+570 GVTYISGPSDSGN

-619 CTFMQDLD
+619 CTFMQNLD

-642 GNVLASYTPVRSYQN
+642 DNVLASYTPVRSYQN
-657 IIFSCPELQV
+657 IIFSCPKLQV
-667 GETYTVTAGSQSVA
+667 EETYTVTAGSQRVA

-693 GMGGMGAPGGN
+693 GMGGMGAPEGN
-704 NSNGRH
+704 NRNGRP
-710 SEPPTGGNMDQKPAD
+710 SEPPTGENVDRKPAD
-725 SNSTSG
+725 SNGTFG

>member
-31 SAASSEVQNAGTE
+31 SAASSEAQNESTE
-44 SLSAETLSTT
+44 NFSDKTLSTT
-54 EAGSADTEN
+54 ETGSADTEN
-63 SVDES
+63 SLDES

-130 IVIDA
+130 IVVEAD
-135 NDSAKI
+135 DSAKI
-141 HLVLNGASVRC
+141 HLVLNGVSVRC

-157 LLIRGADKVFVT
+157 LLIRGADKVFIT

-204 NGSGSLTINAEY
+204 NGSGSLTINAGY

-251 DGTFT
+251 DGTFN
-256 LNVEKDGI
+256 LNVEMDGI

-274 GFVYIAGGTY
+274 GFVYIVGGTY

-306 NITTGTGSV
+306 NITTGTGS
-315 GNTKTEEMSGGF
+315 
-327 GGGMQPGGS
+327 
-336 GNGGRPGSDDSNG
+336 
-349 DMQPPNFGD
+349 
-358 DGNMQSPEAMDG
+358 
-370 SDNSNM
+370 
-376 QPPEIPSEAAE
+376 
-387 SAFSESGAAGNGSSD
+387 GAAVNGSSD
-402 TDSTSNGSTDA
+402 TDSTSNGSTNV

-443 DDSIH
+443 DDSVH

-492 GKTVVIN
+492 GKSVVIN

-510 GINASGG
+510 GINANGG

-528 GFETDSFGSSGTDI
+528 GFETDSFGSSETDI

-570 SVTYVSGPSDSGN
+570 GVTYISGPSDSGN

-619 CTFMQDLD
+619 CTFMQNLD
-627 ETASGGDTITITDAS
+627 ETASGGDTVTITDAS

-657 IIFSCPELQV
+657 IIFSCPKLQV
-667 GETYTVTAGSQSVA
+667 EETYTVTAGSQSVA

-704 NSNGRH
+704 NSNGRP
-710 SEPPTGGNMDQKPAD
+710 SEPPTGGNVDRKPAD

>member
-7 AILSGLVVAAMM
+7 AILSGLVMAAMM

-31 SAASSEVQNAGTE
+31 SAASSEAQNESTE
-44 SLSAETLSTT
+44 NFSDKTLSTT
-54 EAGSADTEN
+54 ETGSADTEN
-63 SVDES
+63 SLDES

-130 IVIDA
+130 IVIEAD
-135 NDSAKI
+135 DSAKI
-141 HLVLNGASVRC
+141 HLVLNGVSVRC

-204 NGSGSLTINAEY
+204 NGSGSLTINAGY

-251 DGTFT
+251 DGTFN
-256 LNVEKDGI
+256 LNVEMDGI

-327 GGGMQPGGS
+327 GGGMQPGGL
-336 GNGGRPGSDDSNG
+336 GDGGRPGSDDSNG
-349 DMQPPNFGD
+349 DMQPP
-358 DGNMQSPEAMDG
+358 EL
-370 SDNSNM
+370 
-376 QPPEIPSEAAE
+376 PSEVTENAA
-387 SAFSESGAAGNGSSD
+387 SGSGAAVNGSSD
-402 TDSTSNGSTDA
+402 TDSTSNGSTNV

-443 DDSIH
+443 DDSVH

-492 GKTVVIN
+492 GKSVVIN

-510 GINASGG
+510 GINANGG

-528 GFETDSFGSSGTDI
+528 GFETDSFGNSETDI

-570 SVTYVSGPSDSGN
+570 GVTYISGPSDSGN

-619 CTFMQDLD
+619 CTFMQNLD

-642 GNVLASYTPVRSYQN
+642 DNVLASYTPVRSYQN
-657 IIFSCPELQV
+657 IIFSCPKLQV
-667 GETYTVTAGSQSVA
+667 GETYTVTAGSQRVA

-693 GMGGMGAPGGN
+693 GMGGMGAPEGN
-704 NSNGRH
+704 NSNGRP
-710 SEPPTGGNMDQKPAD
+710 SEPPTGENVDRKPAD
-725 SNSTSG
+725 SNGTSG

>member
-31 SAASSEVQNAGTE
+31 SAASPEAQNESTE

-54 EAGSADTEN
+54 ETGSADTEN

-130 IVIDA
+130 IVVEAD
-135 NDSAKI
+135 DSAKI
-141 HLVLNGASVRC
+141 HLVLNGVSVRC

-157 LLIRGADKVFVT
+157 LLIRGADKAFIT

-204 NGSGSLTINAEY
+204 NGSGSLTINAGY

-251 DGTFT
+251 DGTFN
-256 LNVEKDGI
+256 LNVEMDGI

-299 KVADGTI
+299 KVAEGTI
-306 NITTGTGSV
+306 NITTGTGS
-315 GNTKTEEMSGGF
+315 
-327 GGGMQPGGS
+327 
-336 GNGGRPGSDDSNG
+336 
-349 DMQPPNFGD
+349 
-358 DGNMQSPEAMDG
+358 
-370 SDNSNM
+370 
-376 QPPEIPSEAAE
+376 
-387 SAFSESGAAGNGSSD
+387 GAAVNGSSD
-402 TDSTSNGSTDA
+402 TDSTSNGSTNV

-443 DDSIH
+443 DDSVH

-492 GKTVVIN
+492 GKSVVIN

-510 GINASGG
+510 GINANGG

-528 GFETDSFGSSGTDI
+528 GFETDSFGNSETDI

-570 SVTYVSGPSDSGN
+570 GVTYISGPSDSGN

-619 CTFMQDLD
+619 CTFMQNLD
-627 ETASGGDTITITDAS
+627 ETASGGDTVTITDAS

-657 IIFSCPELQV
+657 IIFSCPKLQV
-667 GETYTVTAGSQSVA
+667 EETYTVTAGSQSVA

-704 NSNGRH
+704 NSNGRP
-710 SEPPTGGNMDQKPAD
+710 SEPPTGGNVDRKPAD

>member
-31 SAASSEVQNAGTE
+31 SAASSEAQNESTE
-44 SLSAETLSTT
+44 NFSDKTLSTT
-54 EAGSADTEN
+54 ETGSADTEN
-63 SVDES
+63 SLDES

-130 IVIDA
+130 IVVEAD
-135 NDSAKI
+135 DSAKI
-141 HLVLNGASVRC
+141 HLVLNGVSVRC

-157 LLIRGADKVFVT
+157 LLIRGADKVFIT

-204 NGSGSLTINAEY
+204 NGSGSLTINAGY

-251 DGTFT
+251 DGTFN
-256 LNVEKDGI
+256 LNVEMDGI

-306 NITTGTGSV
+306 NITTGTGS
-315 GNTKTEEMSGGF
+315 
-327 GGGMQPGGS
+327 
-336 GNGGRPGSDDSNG
+336 
-349 DMQPPNFGD
+349 
-358 DGNMQSPEAMDG
+358 
-370 SDNSNM
+370 
-376 QPPEIPSEAAE
+376 
-387 SAFSESGAAGNGSSD
+387 GAAVNGSSD
-402 TDSTSNGSTDA
+402 TDSTSNGSTNV

-443 DDSIH
+443 DDSVH

-492 GKTVVIN
+492 GKSVVIN

-510 GINASGG
+510 GINANGG

-528 GFETDSFGSSGTDI
+528 GFETDSFGSSETDI

-570 SVTYVSGPSDSGN
+570 GVTYISGPSDSGN

-619 CTFMQDLD
+619 CTFMQNLD
-627 ETASGGDTITITDAS
+627 ETASGGDTVTITDAS

-657 IIFSCPELQV
+657 IIFSCPKLQV
-667 GETYTVTAGSQSVA
+667 EETYTVTAGSQSVA

-704 NSNGRH
+704 NSNGRP
-710 SEPPTGGNMDQKPAD
+710 SEPPTGGNVDRKPAD

>member
-31 SAASSEVQNAGTE
+31 SAASSEAQNESTE
-44 SLSAETLSTT
+44 TLSDETLSTT
-54 EAGSADTEN
+54 ETGSADTEN
-63 SVDES
+63 SLDES

-96 GIQVSGDGAEA
+96 GIQISGDGAEA

-130 IVIDA
+130 IVIEAD
-135 NDSAKI
+135 DSAKI
-141 HLVLNGASVRC
+141 HLVLNGVSVRC

-184 PSGED
+184 PSGEA

-204 NGSGSLTINAEY
+204 NGSGSLTINAGY

-251 DGTFT
+251 DGTFN
-256 LNVEKDGI
+256 LNVERDGI

-327 GGGMQPGGS
+327 GRGMQPGGL
-336 GNGGRPGSDDSNG
+336 GDGGRPGSDDSNG
-349 DMQPPNFGD
+349 DMQPP
-358 DGNMQSPEAMDG
+358 EL
-370 SDNSNM
+370 
-376 QPPEIPSEAAE
+376 PSEVTE
-387 SAFSESGAAGNGSSD
+387 SAASGSGAAVNGSSD
-402 TDSTSNGSTDA
+402 TDSTSNGSTNV

-429 LLEITGGTIVINSE
+429 LLEITGGTIVISSE
-443 DDSIH
+443 DDSVH

-492 GKTVVIN
+492 GKSVVIN

-510 GINASGG
+510 GINANGG

-528 GFETDSFGSSGTDI
+528 GFETDSFGSSETDI

-570 SVTYVSGPSDSGN
+570 GVTYISGPSDSGN

-619 CTFMQDLD
+619 CTFMQNLD

-642 GNVLASYTPVRSYQN
+642 DNVLASYTPVRSYQN
-657 IIFSCPELQV
+657 IIFSCPKLQV
-667 GETYTVTAGSQSVA
+667 EETYTVTAGSQSVA

-693 GMGGMGAPGGN
+693 GMGGMGAPEGN
-704 NSNGRH
+704 NRNGRP
-710 SEPPTGGNMDQKPAD
+710 SEPPTGENVDRKPAD
-725 SNSTSG
+725 SNGTFE

>member
-31 SAASSEVQNAGTE
+31 SAASSEAQNESTE
-44 SLSAETLSTT
+44 NFSDKTLSTT
-54 EAGSADTEN
+54 ETGSADTEN
-63 SVDES
+63 SLDES

-130 IVIDA
+130 IVIEAD
-135 NDSAKI
+135 DSAKI

-204 NGSGSLTINAEY
+204 NGSGSLTINAGY

-251 DGTFT
+251 DGTFN
-256 LNVEKDGI
+256 LNVETDGI

-306 NITTGTGSV
+306 NITTGTGS
-315 GNTKTEEMSGGF
+315 
-327 GGGMQPGGS
+327 
-336 GNGGRPGSDDSNG
+336 
-349 DMQPPNFGD
+349 
-358 DGNMQSPEAMDG
+358 
-370 SDNSNM
+370 
-376 QPPEIPSEAAE
+376 
-387 SAFSESGAAGNGSSD
+387 GAAVNGSSD
-402 TDSTSNGSTDA
+402 TDSMSNGSTNV

-443 DDSIH
+443 DDSVH

-492 GKTVVIN
+492 GKSVVIN

-510 GINASGG
+510 GINVNGG

-528 GFETDSFGSSGTDI
+528 GFETDSFGSSETDI

-570 SVTYVSGPSDSGN
+570 GVTYISGPSDSGN

-593 GEISG
+593 DEISG

-619 CTFMQDLD
+619 CTFMQNLD

-642 GNVLASYTPVRSYQN
+642 DNVLASYTPVRSYQN
-657 IIFSCPELQV
+657 IIFSCPKLQV
-667 GETYTVTAGSQSVA
+667 EETYTVTAGSQRVA

-704 NSNGRH
+704 NSNGRP
-710 SEPPTGGNMDQKPAD
+710 SEPPTGGNVDQKPAD

>member
-31 SAASSEVQNAGTE
+31 SAASSEAQNESTE
-44 SLSAETLSTT
+44 NFSDETLSTT
-54 EAGSADTEN
+54 ETGSADTEN
-63 SVDES
+63 SLDES

-130 IVIDA
+130 IVIEAD
-135 NDSAKI
+135 DSAKI
-141 HLVLNGASVRC
+141 HLVLNGVSVRC

-204 NGSGSLTINAEY
+204 NGSGSLTINAGY

-251 DGTFT
+251 DGTFN
-256 LNVEKDGI
+256 LNVEMDGI

-306 NITTGTGSV
+306 NITTGTGS
-315 GNTKTEEMSGGF
+315 
-327 GGGMQPGGS
+327 
-336 GNGGRPGSDDSNG
+336 
-349 DMQPPNFGD
+349 
-358 DGNMQSPEAMDG
+358 
-370 SDNSNM
+370 
-376 QPPEIPSEAAE
+376 
-387 SAFSESGAAGNGSSD
+387 GAAVNGSSD
-402 TDSTSNGSTDA
+402 TDSTSNGSTNV

-481 IQILQSYEGLE
+481 IRILQSYEGLE
-492 GKTVVIN
+492 GKSVVIN
-499 DGTISLVSADD
+499 DGTISLVSVDD
-510 GINASGG
+510 GINANGG

-528 GFETDSFGSSGTDI
+528 GFETDSFGSSETDI

-570 SVTYVSGPSDSGN
+570 GVTYISGPSDSGN

-619 CTFMQDLD
+619 CTFMQNLD

-642 GNVLASYTPVRSYQN
+642 DNVLASYTPVRSYQN
-657 IIFSCPELQV
+657 IIFSCPKLQV
-667 GETYTVTAGSQSVA
+667 GETYTVTAGSQRVA

-693 GMGGMGAPGGN
+693 GMGGMGAPEGN
-704 NSNGRH
+704 NRNGRP
-710 SEPPTGGNMDQKPAD
+710 SEPTTGENVDRKPAD

>member
-31 SAASSEVQNAGTE
+31 SAASSEAQNESTE
-44 SLSAETLSTT
+44 NFSDKTLSTT
-54 EAGSADTEN
+54 ETGSADTEN
-63 SVDES
+63 SLDES

-96 GIQVSGDGAEA
+96 GIQVSGDGVEA

-130 IVIDA
+130 IVIEAD
-135 NDSAKI
+135 DSAKI
-141 HLVLNGASVRC
+141 HLVLNGVSVRC

-204 NGSGSLTINAEY
+204 NGSGSLTINAGY

-251 DGTFT
+251 DGTFN
-256 LNVEKDGI
+256 LNVKMDGI

-306 NITTGTGSV
+306 NITTGTGS
-315 GNTKTEEMSGGF
+315 
-327 GGGMQPGGS
+327 
-336 GNGGRPGSDDSNG
+336 
-349 DMQPPNFGD
+349 
-358 DGNMQSPEAMDG
+358 
-370 SDNSNM
+370 
-376 QPPEIPSEAAE
+376 
-387 SAFSESGAAGNGSSD
+387 GAAVNGSSD
-402 TDSTSNGSTDA
+402 TDSTSNGSTNV

-443 DDSIH
+443 DDSVH

-492 GKTVVIN
+492 GKSVVIN

-510 GINASGG
+510 GINANGG

-528 GFETDSFGSSGTDI
+528 GFETDSFGSSETDI

-570 SVTYVSGPSDSGN
+570 GVTYISGPSDSGN

-619 CTFMQDLD
+619 CTFMQNLD

-642 GNVLASYTPVRSYQN
+642 DNVLASYTPVRSYQN
-657 IIFSCPELQV
+657 IIFSCPKLQV
-667 GETYTVTAGSQSVA
+667 EETYTVTAGSQSVA

-693 GMGGMGAPGGN
+693 GMGGMGAPEGN
-704 NSNGRH
+704 NRNGRP
-710 SEPPTGGNMDQKPAD
+710 SEPPTGENVDRKPAD
-725 SNSTSG
+725 SNGTFG

>member
-31 SAASSEVQNAGTE
+31 SAASSEAQNESTE
-44 SLSAETLSTT
+44 NFSDKTLSTT
-54 EAGSADTEN
+54 ETGSADTEN
-63 SVDES
+63 SLDES

-96 GIQVSGDGAEA
+96 WIQVSGDGAEA

-130 IVIDA
+130 IVVEAD
-135 NDSAKI
+135 DSAKI
-141 HLVLNGASVRC
+141 HLVLNGVSVRC

-157 LLIRGADKVFVT
+157 LLIRGADKVFIT

-204 NGSGSLTINAEY
+204 NGSGSLTINAGY

-251 DGTFT
+251 DGTFN
-256 LNVEKDGI
+256 LNVEMDGI

-327 GGGMQPGGS
+327 GGGMQPGGL
-336 GNGGRPGSDDSNG
+336 GEGGRPGSDDSNG
-349 DMQPPNFGD
+349 DMQPPELP
-358 DGNMQSPEAMDG
+358 SEVTESAASG
-370 SDNSNM
+370 SD
-376 QPPEIPSEAAE
+376 AAV
-387 SAFSESGAAGNGSSD
+387 NGSSD
-402 TDSTSNGSTDA
+402 TDSTSNGSTNV

-443 DDSIH
+443 DDSVH

-492 GKTVVIN
+492 GKSVVIN

-510 GINASGG
+510 GINANGG

-528 GFETDSFGSSGTDI
+528 GFETDSFGSSETDI

-570 SVTYVSGPSDSGN
+570 GVTYISGPSDSGN

-619 CTFMQDLD
+619 CTFMQNLD
-627 ETASGGDTITITDAS
+627 ETASGGDTVTITDAY

-704 NSNGRH
+704 NSNGRP
-710 SEPPTGGNMDQKPAD
+710 SEPPTGGNVDQKPAD

>member
-31 SAASSEVQNAGTE
+31 SAASSEAQNESTE
-44 SLSAETLSTT
+44 NFSDKTLSTT
-54 EAGSADTEN
+54 ETGSADTEN
-63 SVDES
+63 SLDES

-130 IVIDA
+130 IVIEAD
-135 NDSAKI
+135 DSAKI
-141 HLVLNGASVRC
+141 HLVLNGVSVRC

-204 NGSGSLTINAEY
+204 NGSGSLTINAGY

-238 GGGLYGKDCVKIL
+238 GGGLYGMDCVKIL
-251 DGTFT
+251 DGTFN
-256 LNVEKDGI
+256 LNVEMDGI

-284 DITAGHDGIQ
+284 DITADHDGIQ

-306 NITTGTGSV
+306 NITTGTGS
-315 GNTKTEEMSGGF
+315 
-327 GGGMQPGGS
+327 
-336 GNGGRPGSDDSNG
+336 
-349 DMQPPNFGD
+349 
-358 DGNMQSPEAMDG
+358 
-370 SDNSNM
+370 
-376 QPPEIPSEAAE
+376 
-387 SAFSESGAAGNGSSD
+387 GAAVNGSSD
-402 TDSTSNGSTDA
+402 TDSTSNGSTNV

-443 DDSIH
+443 DDSVH

-481 IQILQSYEGLE
+481 IRILQSYEGLE
-492 GKTVVIN
+492 GKSVVIN

-510 GINASGG
+510 GINANGG

-528 GFETDSFGSSGTDI
+528 GFETDSFGSSETDI

-570 SVTYVSGPSDSGN
+570 GVTYISGPSDSGN

-619 CTFMQDLD
+619 CTFMQNLD

-657 IIFSCPELQV
+657 IIFSCPKLQV
-667 GETYTVTAGSQSVA
+667 EETYTVTAGSQSVA

-693 GMGGMGAPGGN
+693 GMGGMGAPEGN
-704 NSNGRH
+704 NRNGRP
-710 SEPPTGGNMDQKPAD
+710 SEPPTGENVDRKPAD
-725 SNSTSG
+725 SNGTFG

>member
-31 SAASSEVQNAGTE
+31 SAASSEAQNESTE
-44 SLSAETLSTT
+44 NFSDKTLSTT
-54 EAGSADTEN
+54 ETGSADTEN
-63 SVDES
+63 SLDES

-107 DGTTLTIKE
+107 DGTTFTIKE

-130 IVIDA
+130 IVIEAD
-135 NDSAKI
+135 DSAKI
-141 HLVLNGASVRC
+141 HLVLNGVSVRC

-204 NGSGSLTINAEY
+204 NGSGSLTINAGY

-251 DGTFT
+251 DGTFN
-256 LNVEKDGI
+256 LNVEMDGI

-299 KVADGTI
+299 KVAEGTI
-306 NITTGTGSV
+306 NITTGTGS
-315 GNTKTEEMSGGF
+315 
-327 GGGMQPGGS
+327 
-336 GNGGRPGSDDSNG
+336 
-349 DMQPPNFGD
+349 
-358 DGNMQSPEAMDG
+358 
-370 SDNSNM
+370 
-376 QPPEIPSEAAE
+376 
-387 SAFSESGAAGNGSSD
+387 GAAVNGSSD
-402 TDSTSNGSTDA
+402 TDSMSNGSTNV

-443 DDSIH
+443 DDSVH

-474 LQIDGGS
+474 LQIDSGS

-492 GKTVVIN
+492 GKSVVIN

-510 GINASGG
+510 GINANGG

-528 GFETDSFGSSGTDI
+528 GFETDSFGSSETDI

-570 SVTYVSGPSDSGN
+570 GVTYISGPSDSGN

-619 CTFMQDLD
+619 CIFMQNLD
-627 ETASGGDTITITDAS
+627 ETASGGDTVTITDAS

-657 IIFSCPELQV
+657 IIFSCPKLQV
-667 GETYTVTAGSQSVA
+667 EETYTVTAGSQSVA

-704 NSNGRH
+704 NSNGRP
-710 SEPPTGGNMDQKPAD
+710 SEPPTGGNVDRKPAD

>member
-31 SAASSEVQNAGTE
+31 SAASSEAQNESTE
-44 SLSAETLSTT
+44 NFSDKTLSTT
-54 EAGSADTEN
+54 ETGSADTEN
-63 SVDES
+63 SLDES

-130 IVIDA
+130 IVIEAD
-135 NDSAKI
+135 DSAKI
-141 HLVLNGASVRC
+141 HLVLNGVSVRC

-204 NGSGSLTINAEY
+204 NGSGSLTINAGY

-251 DGTFT
+251 DGTFN
-256 LNVEKDGI
+256 LNVEMDGI

-274 GFVYIAGGTY
+274 GFVYIVGGTY

-327 GGGMQPGGS
+327 GGGMQPGGL
-336 GNGGRPGSDDSNG
+336 GDGGRPGSDDSNG
-349 DMQPPNFGD
+349 DMQPP
-358 DGNMQSPEAMDG
+358 EL
-370 SDNSNM
+370 
-376 QPPEIPSEAAE
+376 PSEVTE
-387 SAFSESGAAGNGSSD
+387 SAASGSGAAVNGSSD
-402 TDSTSNGSTDA
+402 TDSTSNGSTNV

-443 DDSIH
+443 DDSVH
-448 SNGSITITAGDLTI
+448 SNGSITITAGNLTF

-492 GKTVVIN
+492 GKSVVIN

-510 GINASGG
+510 GINVNGG

-528 GFETDSFGSSGTDI
+528 GFETDSFGSSETDI

-570 SVTYVSGPSDSGN
+570 GVTYISGPSDSGN

-619 CTFMQDLD
+619 CTFMQNLD
-627 ETASGGDTITITDAS
+627 ETASGGDTVTITDAS

-657 IIFSCPELQV
+657 IIFSCPKLQV
-667 GETYTVTAGSQSVA
+667 GETYTVTAGSQRVA

-704 NSNGRH
+704 NSNGRP
-710 SEPPTGGNMDQKPAD
+710 SEPPTGGNVDRKPAD

>member
-7 AILSGLVVAAMM
+7 AILSGLVMAAMM

-31 SAASSEVQNAGTE
+31 SAASSEAQNESTE
-44 SLSAETLSTT
+44 NFSDKTLSTT
-54 EAGSADTEN
+54 ETGSADTEN
-63 SVDES
+63 SLDES

-130 IVIDA
+130 IVIEAD
-135 NDSAKI
+135 DSAKI
-141 HLVLNGASVRC
+141 HLVLNGVSVRC

-204 NGSGSLTINAEY
+204 NGSGSLTINAGY

-251 DGTFT
+251 DGTFN
-256 LNVEKDGI
+256 LNVEMDGI

-274 GFVYIAGGTY
+274 GFVYIVGGTY
-284 DITAGHDGIQ
+284 DITADHDGIQ

-306 NITTGTGSV
+306 NITTGTGS
-315 GNTKTEEMSGGF
+315 
-327 GGGMQPGGS
+327 
-336 GNGGRPGSDDSNG
+336 
-349 DMQPPNFGD
+349 
-358 DGNMQSPEAMDG
+358 
-370 SDNSNM
+370 
-376 QPPEIPSEAAE
+376 
-387 SAFSESGAAGNGSSD
+387 GAAVNGSSD
-402 TDSTSNGSTDA
+402 TDSMSNGSTNV

-443 DDSIH
+443 DDSVH

-492 GKTVVIN
+492 GKSVVIN

-510 GINASGG
+510 GINVNGG

-528 GFETDSFGSSGTDI
+528 GFETDSFGSSETDI

-570 SVTYVSGPSDSGN
+570 GVTYISGPSDSGN

-619 CTFMQDLD
+619 CTFMQNLD
-627 ETASGGDTITITDAS
+627 ETASGGDTVTITDAS

-657 IIFSCPELQV
+657 IIFSCPKLQV
-667 GETYTVTAGSQSVA
+667 EETYTVTAGSQSVA

-693 GMGGMGAPGGN
+693 GMGGMGAPEGN
-704 NSNGRH
+704 NRNGRP
-710 SEPPTGGNMDQKPAD
+710 SEPPTGENVDRKPAD
-725 SNSTSG
+725 SNGTFE

>member
-31 SAASSEVQNAGTE
+31 SAASSEAQNESTE
-44 SLSAETLSTT
+44 NFSDKTLSTT
-54 EAGSADTEN
+54 ETGSADTEN
-63 SVDES
+63 SLDES

-130 IVIDA
+130 IVVEAD
-135 NDSAKI
+135 DSAKI
-141 HLVLNGASVRC
+141 HLVLNGVSVRC

-204 NGSGSLTINAEY
+204 NGSGSLTINAGY

-251 DGTFT
+251 DGTFN
-256 LNVEKDGI
+256 LNVEMDGI

-299 KVADGTI
+299 KVAEGTI
-306 NITTGTGSV
+306 NITTGTGS
-315 GNTKTEEMSGGF
+315 
-327 GGGMQPGGS
+327 
-336 GNGGRPGSDDSNG
+336 D
-349 DMQPPNFGD
+349 
-358 DGNMQSPEAMDG
+358 
-370 SDNSNM
+370 
-376 QPPEIPSEAAE
+376 AAV
-387 SAFSESGAAGNGSSD
+387 NGSSD
-402 TDSTSNGSTDA
+402 TDSTSNGSINV

-443 DDSIH
+443 DDSVH

-492 GKTVVIN
+492 GKSVVIN

-510 GINASGG
+510 GINVNGG

-528 GFETDSFGSSGTDI
+528 GFETDSFGSSETDI

-570 SVTYVSGPSDSGN
+570 GVTYISGPSDSGN

-619 CTFMQDLD
+619 CTFMQNLD
-627 ETASGGDTITITDAS
+627 ETASGGDTVTITDAS

-704 NSNGRH
+704 NSNGRP
-710 SEPPTGGNMDQKPAD
+710 SEPPTGGNVDRKPAD

>member
-1 MKKNTN
+1 M
-7 AILSGLVVAAMM
+7 
-19 LAGCGSNETAAT
+19 
-31 SAASSEVQNAGTE
+31 
-44 SLSAETLSTT
+44 
-54 EAGSADTEN
+54 
-63 SVDES
+63 
-68 AMDLEFT
+68 
-75 ARDLDV
+75 
-81 GYEESTAVQV
+81 
-91 TLSDS
+91 
-96 GIQVSGDGAEA
+96 
-107 DGTTLTIKE
+107 
-116 EGTYV
+116 
-121 ISGSLSSGQ
+121 
-130 IVIDA
+130 
-135 NDSAKI
+135 
-141 HLVLNGASVRC
+141 
-152 ENSAA
+152 
-157 LLIRGADKVFVT
+157 FVT

-204 NGSGSLTINAEY
+204 NGSGFLTINAGY

-251 DGTFT
+251 DGTFN
-256 LNVEKDGI
+256 LNVEMDGI

-306 NITTGTGSV
+306 NITTGTGS
-315 GNTKTEEMSGGF
+315 
-327 GGGMQPGGS
+327 
-336 GNGGRPGSDDSNG
+336 
-349 DMQPPNFGD
+349 
-358 DGNMQSPEAMDG
+358 
-370 SDNSNM
+370 
-376 QPPEIPSEAAE
+376 
-387 SAFSESGAAGNGSSD
+387 GAAVNGSSD
-402 TDSTSNGSTDA
+402 TDSTSNGSTNV

-443 DDSIH
+443 DDSVH
-448 SNGSITITAGDLTI
+448 SNGSITITAGNLTF

-492 GKTVVIN
+492 GKSVVIN

-510 GINASGG
+510 GINVNGG

-528 GFETDSFGSSGTDI
+528 GFETDSFGSSETDI

-570 SVTYVSGPSDSGN
+570 GVTYISGPSDSGN

-619 CTFMQDLD
+619 CTFMQNLD
-627 ETASGGDTITITDAS
+627 ETASGGDTVTITDAS

-704 NSNGRH
+704 NSNGRP
-710 SEPPTGGNMDQKPAD
+710 SEPPTGGNVDRKPAD